1 MYIIS
6 ARIDMNTNQNHR
18 IMKTRLICN
27 IQQMNRPWMLFVIM
41 GLFMITVS
49 SCTVLGSEEEEPE
62 EEVEV
67 LEDHNL
73 RLTSAAPSV
82 DDRSARFTEVAGTDL
97 NAQRLIART
106 TVNISAAGE
115 TKKAVARGYAQFTA
129 RATEAS
135 MLADINWKATLL
147 SAVNLSAKTEV
158 VVRMR
163 VRERTPNGGNGPVIF
178 SETLERDGI
187 GSGLK
192 ALENL
197 NVIDDIRES
206 YELTLKKDQVYRIEV
221 ELECNL
227 RVDIISFSLVDC
239 NAGTADRGVFVNE
252 LKVSY

>member
-1 MYIIS
+1 
-6 ARIDMNTNQNHR
+6 
-18 IMKTRLICN
+18 MKTTILC
-27 IQQMNRPWMLFVIM
+27 RPQKNNLSWSALLLF
-41 GLFMITVS
+41 GLLMITAS
-49 SCTVLGSEEEEPE
+49 SCTVMGSEEEEPD
-62 EEVEV
+62 EEVEII
-67 LEDHNL
+67 EDHDL

-97 NAQRLIART
+97 SAQRLMART

-129 RATEAS
+129 RSTTAS

-147 SAVNLSAKTEV
+147 SAINLSAKTEV

-197 NVIDDIRES
+197 NVIDDVRES
-206 YELTLKKDQVYRIEV
+206 YELTLKKGQVYRIEV

-239 NAGTADRGVFVNE
+239 NAGTSDRGVFVNE

>member
-1 MYIIS
+1 
-6 ARIDMNTNQNHR
+6 
-18 IMKTRLICN
+18 MKTKSIFT
-27 IQQMNRPWMLFVIM
+27 IQNMNKSWVLLLTI
-41 GLFMITVS
+41 GLLMVTLS
-49 SCTVLGSEEEEPE
+49 SCTVLGTDEEEPAVE
-62 EEVEV
+62 EEV

-97 NAQRLIART
+97 NAQRLISRT

-115 TKKAVARGYAQFTA
+115 TKKAVARAYAQFTA
-129 RATEAS
+129 RATTAS

-147 SAVNLSAKTEV
+147 SAINLSAKTEV

-197 NVIDDIRES
+197 NVVDDIRES
-206 YELTLKKDQVYRIEV
+206 FELTLKKDQVYRIEV

>member
-1 MYIIS
+1 
-6 ARIDMNTNQNHR
+6 MNTNQKR
-18 IMKTRLICN
+18 STMKTESIFTIQNINKSWVLLLTFGLLIVT
-27 IQQMNRPWMLFVIM
+27 L
-41 GLFMITVS
+41 S
-49 SCTVLGSEEEEPE
+49 SCTVLGTDEEEPVAE
-62 EEVEV
+62 EEV

-97 NAQRLIART
+97 NAQRLLART

-129 RATEAS
+129 RATTAS

-147 SAVNLSAKTEV
+147 SAINLSAKTEV
-158 VVRMR
+158 VVRLR

-197 NVIDDIRES
+197 NVVDDIRES
-206 YELTLKKDQVYRIEV
+206 FELTLKKDQVYRIEV

>member
-1 MYIIS
+1 
-6 ARIDMNTNQNHR
+6 
-18 IMKTRLICN
+18 MKTESIFTTQN
-27 IQQMNRPWMLFVIM
+27 MNKSWLLLLTF
-41 GLFMITVS
+41 GLLMVTFS
-49 SCTVLGSEEEEPE
+49 SCTVLGTDEEEPVVE
-62 EEVEV
+62 EEV

-97 NAQRLIART
+97 NAQRLMSRT

-129 RATEAS
+129 RATAAS

-197 NVIDDIRES
+197 NVVDDIRES
-206 YELTLKKDQVYRIEV
+206 FELTLKKDQVYRIEV

>member
-1 MYIIS
+1 MLL
-6 ARIDMNTNQNHR
+6 
-18 IMKTRLICN
+18 LI
-27 IQQMNRPWMLFVIM
+27 F
-41 GLFMITVS
+41 GLMMVTAS
-49 SCTVLGSEEEEPE
+49 SCTVLGTDEEEPVEEEEIII
-62 EEVEV
+62 
-67 LEDHNL
+67 EDHDL

-97 NAQRLIART
+97 NAQRLMART

-129 RATEAS
+129 RATAAS

-158 VVRMR
+158 VVRLR
-163 VRERTPNGGNGPVIF
+163 LRERTPNGQKGPVIF

-197 NVIDDIRES
+197 NVVDDIRES
-206 YELTLKKDQVYRIEV
+206 FELTLKKRPGLPD
-221 ELECNL
+221 
-227 RVDIISFSLVDC
+227 
-239 NAGTADRGVFVNE
+239 
-252 LKVSY
+252 

>member
-1 MYIIS
+1 
-6 ARIDMNTNQNHR
+6 
-18 IMKTRLICN
+18 MKTESIFTIQNINKSWVPILTFGLLIVT
-27 IQQMNRPWMLFVIM
+27 L
-41 GLFMITVS
+41 S
-49 SCTVLGSEEEEPE
+49 SCTVLGTDEEEPVVE
-62 EEVEV
+62 EEV

-82 DDRSARFTEVAGTDL
+82 DDRSARFIEVAGTDL
-97 NAQRLIART
+97 NDQRMLART
-106 TVNISAAGE
+106 MVNISAAGE
-115 TKKAVARGYAQFTA
+115 TKKAVARGYAQFSA

-158 VVRMR
+158 VVRLR

-197 NVIDDIRES
+197 NVVDDIRES
-206 YELTLKKDQVYRIEV
+206 FELTLKKDQVYRIEV

-227 RVDIISFSLVDC
+227 RVEIISFSMVDC